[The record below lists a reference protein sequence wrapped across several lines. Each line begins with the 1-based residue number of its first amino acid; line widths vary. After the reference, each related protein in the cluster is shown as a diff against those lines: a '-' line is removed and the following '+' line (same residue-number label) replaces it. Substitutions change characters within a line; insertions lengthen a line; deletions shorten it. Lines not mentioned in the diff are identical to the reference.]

1 MQNGQFLAGSGED
14 LQGGLQEVDVS
25 RNTSRNIIPRFF
37 IGLQKRPDV
46 LDGEDEVVESN
57 GFREVEY
64 VELLIPGDAKAAP
77 VQLVDKNLR
86 KMYAAHYK
94 AFKEGREL
102 PTNGT
107 PVEYWL
113 GANDARVHV
122 LKSLNLRT
130 VEAVSEMS
138 DMVAQSVGMGAR
150 ELRKRAQNF
159 LDTQSSSKIA
169 DKLAAKDHE
178 LDELKRR
185 LAALEA
191 GGPVS
196 EVRREDEEIIEIEG
210 ASAVLSE
217 DEDDPVTHRPAGASP
232 VSLDKAP
239 RGAKPDKSPKK
250 VAAKKKAAGRGR

>member
-1 MQNGQFLAGSGED
+1 MQNGQFLAGTGED
-14 LQGGLQEVDVS
+14 LRGSLQEMDVS

-37 IGLQKRPDV
+37 IGMQKRPDV
-46 LDGEDEVVESN
+46 EDGEGEVTENN

-77 VQLVDKNLR
+77 VQLVDKNIR
-86 KMYAAHYK
+86 KLYAKSYA

-102 PTNGT
+102 PTDGT

-122 LKSLNLRT
+122 LKSLHLRT

-138 DMVAQSVGMGAR
+138 DMVAQSVGMGAK
-150 ELRKRAQNF
+150 ELRKRAQTF
-159 LDTQSSSKIA
+159 LEAQSHSKVA

-178 LDELKRR
+178 LEELKRR

-196 EVRREDEEIIEIEG
+196 ALPAPEKDEDEIVVEG
-210 ASAVLSE
+210 ASEVL
-217 DEDDPVTHRPAGASP
+217 DDDNNGPVSRRPSGASP
-232 VSLDKAP
+232 VKAEKAP
-239 RGAKPDKSPKK
+239 KRRGN
-250 VAAKKKAAGRGR
+250 R

>member
-14 LQGGLQEVDVS
+14 LKGALQEVDVS

-37 IGLQKRPDV
+37 IGLQKRPDL
-46 LDGEDEVVESN
+46 LDGEDEVIESN

-77 VQLVDKNLR
+77 VQLVDKNIR
-86 KMYAAHYK
+86 KLYAVHYK
-94 AFKEGREL
+94 AFKEGREM
-102 PTNGT
+102 PTSGT
-107 PVEYWL
+107 PVDYWL

-130 VEAVSEMS
+130 VEAVAEMS
-138 DMVAQSVGMGAR
+138 DMVAQSVGMGSR

-159 LDTQSSSKIA
+159 LDAQSSSKMA
-169 DKLAAKDHE
+169 DKLTAKDNE

-196 EVRREDEEIIEIEG
+196 RVGDEDEEEIDIEG

-217 DEDDPVTHRPAGASP
+217 DEDDPVTHRPTGASP

-239 RGAKPDKSPKK
+239 RGAKPDRK
-250 VAAKKKAAGRGR
+250 VAVRKKAAGRGR

>member
-14 LQGGLQEVDVS
+14 LVGGLQEMDVS

-37 IGLQKRPDV
+37 IGMQKRPDV
-46 LDGEDEVVESN
+46 TDAETDEVTQNN

-77 VQLVDKNLR
+77 VQLVDRNIR
-86 KMYAAHYK
+86 KQFAKHYQ

-102 PTNGT
+102 PTEGT

-122 LKSLNLRT
+122 LKSLHLRT
-130 VEAVSEMS
+130 VEQVAEMS
-138 DMVAQSVGMGAR
+138 DTVLNSVGMGAR
-150 ELRKRAQNF
+150 ELRKRAQTF
-159 LDTQSSSKIA
+159 LDAQSNSKVA
-169 DKLAAKDHE
+169 DKLAAKDNE
-178 LDELKRR
+178 LDELRRR

-196 EVRREDEEIIEIEG
+196 SVDRDEEEIIIEG
-210 ASAVLSE
+210 ASLIPG
-217 DEDDPVTHRPAGASP
+217 EDDDAPFSRPAGASP
-232 VSLDKAP
+232 VASDKAP
-239 RGAKPDKSPKK
+239 RGAKADAKP
-250 VAAKKKAAGRGR
+250 KKKAAGRR

>member
-14 LQGGLQEVDVS
+14 LRGALQEVDVS
-25 RNTSRNIIPRFF
+25 RNQSRNIIPRFF
-37 IGLQKRPDV
+37 MGMQKRPDV
-46 LDGEDEVVESN
+46 VDAETDEVTENN

-77 VQLVDKNLR
+77 VLLVDRNIR
-86 KMYAAHYK
+86 KQFAGHYK

-102 PTNGT
+102 PTEGT

-122 LKSLNLRT
+122 LKSLHLRT

-138 DMVAQSVGMGAR
+138 DTVAQSVGMGAR
-150 ELRKRAQNF
+150 ELRKRALTF
-159 LDTQSSSKIA
+159 LDAQSSSKVA

-178 LDELKRR
+178 LDELRRR

-196 EVRREDEEIIEIEG
+196 QVENDEEEIVVEG
-210 ASAVLSE
+210 ASRVLD
-217 DEDDPVTHRPAGASP
+217 DEDGPVNARPAGASL
-232 VSLDKAP
+232 VSSDKAP
-239 RGAKPDKSPKK
+239 RGAKPDKMKK
-250 VAAKKKAAGRGR
+250 RAGGRGR